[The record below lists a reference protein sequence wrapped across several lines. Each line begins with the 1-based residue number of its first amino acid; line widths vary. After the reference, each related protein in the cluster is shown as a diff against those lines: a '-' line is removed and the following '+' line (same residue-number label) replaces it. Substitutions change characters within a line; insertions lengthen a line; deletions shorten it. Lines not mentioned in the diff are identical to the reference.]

1 MLTSTVPHVPSII
14 LCFVY
19 DDCMQVFSDEF
30 EQDGRSFEDGSDPRW
45 TAIDKNDCELC
56 DFTWTHYII
65 IM

>member
-1 MLTSTVPHVPSII
+1 MPHVFSYHII
-14 LCFVY
+14 CFVY
-19 DDCMQVFSDEF
+19 DCMQVFSDEF

-56 DFTWTHYII
+56 DFTLTNYM